1 MVSLKVIASCDT
13 DPCAMMEGT
22 SVTASVPTLPAEAS
36 VLCVIDGVPVSLG
49 VFMFVNCIEQFVF
62 AGRSA
67 CAAVRDTTK
76 FPPEEEVEA
85 VQFVPPQGDAVTG
98 EGVDV
103 ENPGSVNSIFSAT
116 AIA

>member
-1 MVSLKVIASCDT
+1 
-13 DPCAMMEGT
+13 
-22 SVTASVPTLPAEAS
+22 
-36 VLCVIDGVPVSLG
+36 
-49 VFMFVNCIEQFVF
+49 MFVNCIEQFVF

-85 VQFVPPQGDAVTG
+85 VQLVLPQGDAVT
-98 EGVDV
+98 EEDV